1 MKKVLALGLLILA
14 AISIQSCCVTGKCP
28 GVAQAPVENSNTANS

>member
-1 MKKVLALGLLILA
+1 MKKVLALAMLILA

-28 GVAQAPVENSNTANS
+28 GVAQTTVESQDTVNS